1 MSLPKI
7 YRIAKWSGWLVGWL
21 KAIRWLLFH
30 SLLFRIKTWCQA
42 TIIIRFRPFIMKYVF
57 AIGTPFSMQIRTDML
72 NIFLIIIYVFRMSFS
87 GHFTFWEIKC
97 EMSHGNVFDFRIQ
110 FQRGHLAGDS
120 SFWFKT
126 YFRAR
131 HCVTLPLCPLDDS
144 YSGPYLLRYVICG
157 CLICLAVYS
166 LCCLIQH

>member
-1 MSLPKI
+1 MCACLCRKSTGLQS
-7 YRIAKWSGWLVGWL
+7 AQVGWLVGWL
-21 KAIRWLLFH
+21 RAIRWLLFH
-30 SLLFRIKTWCQA
+30 SLLFRIKTWCHDNNQIQ
-42 TIIIRFRPFIMKYVF
+42 TLHNEIRVCDHG
-57 AIGTPFSMQIRTDML
+57 ASFSMQIRTDML

-87 GHFTFWEIKC
+87 GHFTFWEIKLWNVARKC
-97 EMSHGNVFDFRIQ
+97 IRFSHSISEG
-110 FQRGHLAGDS
+110 

-131 HCVTLPLCPLDDS
+131 HCATLPLCPLDDS